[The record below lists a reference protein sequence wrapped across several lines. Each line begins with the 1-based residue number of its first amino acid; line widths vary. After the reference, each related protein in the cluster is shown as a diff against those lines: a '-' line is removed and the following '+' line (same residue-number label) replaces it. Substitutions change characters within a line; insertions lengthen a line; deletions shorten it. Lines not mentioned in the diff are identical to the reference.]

1 VDPPAAAPP
10 DELELPEGWT
20 LKANGLSRDGL
31 HALDVQIGL
40 DAEGLIALPGIGTV
54 PPEPDEWS
62 DSYADW
68 TLHYLAERGANF
80 DALGPDQLALLRE
93 LLRDLDFMR
102 DETAPDLDLGKLFT
116 EYLAAIGQSPP
127 RRGAVSGR
135 RFILDIPADPP
146 ALWGDG
152 KRVLW
157 SRGEGLM
164 LYAPQGVGKT
174 SLAQQLVNARIGI
187 GQGQLLGLPVLPARR
202 VLYLALDRPPQIA
215 RSHRRMVRPEH
226 ADLLEERLVVWQG
239 PLPFR
244 LDWKDPG
251 LLTRWARDAH
261 DVDCVVVDS
270 YKNIAASLSSE
281 ETGALIDLV
290 AQEALAEGLDWLALH
305 HPRKSNA
312 ENKKPNTL
320 DDVYGSTWLTA
331 GMGSVL
337 GLWGKAGDTLI
348 EFTHLK
354 QPADPVGP
362 LVLLHD
368 HDAGSTSV
376 LSVGGGTGKKAERE
390 KAVIARYLQ
399 QGGPGAVLTLEDV
412 EDLGSENTMR
422 PILQELTERG
432 LLAYKQGGGSE
443 KSTWT
448 MTALKLASGS

>member
-1 VDPPAAAPP
+1 LASSAALPT
-10 DELELPEGWT
+10 DLELPDGWT
-20 LKANGLSRDGL
+20 LTSEGLARDGL
-31 HALDVQIGL
+31 HALDVQLGL
-40 DAEGLIALPGIGTV
+40 DPEGLIALPGLGTI
-54 PPEPDEWS
+54 PPEPDDWPG
-62 DSYADW
+62 SYADW
-68 TLHYLAERGANF
+68 SLHYLTERGANF
-80 DALGPDQLALLRE
+80 AALGSEQTALLRE
-93 LLRDLDFMR
+93 LLRELDLMR
-102 DETAPDLDLGKLFT
+102 GESALEADLGKLFT
-116 EYLAAIGQSPP
+116 EYLAALGQAPP

-152 KRVLW
+152 KHVLW

-174 SLAQQLVNARIGI
+174 SLAQQLVNARIGV
-187 GQGQLLGLPVLPARR
+187 GSAEQLGHPVLPARR

-215 RSHRRMVRPEH
+215 RSHRRMVRPDH
-226 ADLLEERLVVWQG
+226 AELLEERLVVWQG

-261 DVDCVVVDS
+261 EADCIVVDS
-270 YKNIAASLSSE
+270 YKNIAANLSSE

-305 HPRKSNA
+305 HPRKANS

-337 GLWGKAGDTLI
+337 GLWGKAGDTLV

-368 HDAGSTSV
+368 HDAGSTAV

-390 KAVIARYLQ
+390 KAVIARYLAR
-399 QGGPGAVLTLEDV
+399 GGPGAVLTLEDV

-432 LLAYKQGGGSE
+432 LLAYKQGGGSA